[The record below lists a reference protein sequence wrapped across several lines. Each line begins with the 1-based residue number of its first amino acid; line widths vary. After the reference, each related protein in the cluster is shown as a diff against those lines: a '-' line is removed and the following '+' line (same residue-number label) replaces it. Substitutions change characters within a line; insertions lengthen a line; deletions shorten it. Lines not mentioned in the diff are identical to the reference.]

1 MRKVSDHMRLVKREA
16 GANPARTRH
25 RDSQATAYYH
35 WETGKGVEASER
47 SVGRPAFRSTGMKS
61 YRSPAT
67 FANTASSTLSAA
79 SQLIFAYK
87 TVRVNGN
94 NENSCHEKLA
104 VRNLQNQKHFWFY
117 FVALRDSKLWL
128 RSMELIQRS
137 NFAHFAFLLF
147 FQRHLNE
154 NFPYHSFIAIF
165 THCWDKILLSS
176 DTGLPDARRFCNPNP
191 FPRRNL

>member
-61 YRSPAT
+61 YRSFMPRETGSTKSAKSETILVLFCCAPRFEAMAPLYGVDSAIQLCT
-67 FANTASSTLSAA
+67 FRLSSLFSTASERKFPVSLIYRHIHTL
-79 SQLIFAYK
+79 L
-87 TVRVNGN
+87 G
-94 NENSCHEKLA
+94 
-104 VRNLQNQKHFWFY
+104 QN
-117 FVALRDSKLWL
+117 
-128 RSMELIQRS
+128 
-137 NFAHFAFLLF
+137 
-147 FQRHLNE
+147 
-154 NFPYHSFIAIF
+154 FI
-165 THCWDKILLSS
+165 
-176 DTGLPDARRFCNPNP
+176 FCNPNP

>member
-61 YRSPAT
+61 YRSPAP
-67 FANTASSTLSAA
+67 FAKPASSTLSAA

-87 TVRVNGN
+87 KVRVNC
-94 NENSCHEKLA
+94 NEKMFFLPYKKVCLLA
-104 VRNLQNQKHFWFY
+104 AFRGACYNITINERRKYRNLWVPKRRNCKSHDF
-117 FVALRDSKLWL
+117 
-128 RSMELIQRS
+128 IRS
-137 NFAHFAFLLF
+137 NCKKL
-147 FQRHLNE
+147 
-154 NFPYHSFIAIF
+154 
-165 THCWDKILLSS
+165 
-176 DTGLPDARRFCNPNP
+176 
-191 FPRRNL
+191 

>member
-16 GANPARTRH
+16 GVNPARTRH
-25 RDSQATAYYH
+25 RDSQATTYYH

-61 YRSPAT
+61 YRSPA
-67 FANTASSTLSAA
+67 SSTLSAA

-87 TVRVNGN
+87 KVRVNDN

-147 FQRHLNE
+147 FNG
-154 NFPYHSFIAIF
+154 I
-165 THCWDKILLSS
+165 
-176 DTGLPDARRFCNPNP
+176 
-191 FPRRNL
+191 

>member
-67 FANTASSTLSAA
+67 FAKPASSTLSAA

-87 TVRVNGN
+87 TVTMKI
-94 NENSCHEKLA
+94 HA
-104 VRNLQNQKHFWFY
+104 TRNWQYEICKIRNTSGFIL
-117 FVALRDSKLWL
+117 L
-128 RSMELIQRS
+128 RSEIRS
-137 NFAHFAFLLF
+137 YGSALW
-147 FQRHLNE
+147 
-154 NFPYHSFIAIF
+154 S
-165 THCWDKILLSS
+165 
-176 DTGLPDARRFCNPNP
+176 
-191 FPRRNL
+191 

>member
-67 FANTASSTLSAA
+67 FAKPASSTLSAA

-87 TVRVNGN
+87 KVRVNC
-94 NENSCHEKLA
+94 NEKMFFLPYKKGCLLA
-104 VRNLQNQKHFWFY
+104 AFRGACYNITINERRKYRNLWVPKRRNCKSHDF
-117 FVALRDSKLWL
+117 
-128 RSMELIQRS
+128 IRS
-137 NFAHFAFLLF
+137 NCKKL
-147 FQRHLNE
+147 
-154 NFPYHSFIAIF
+154 
-165 THCWDKILLSS
+165 
-176 DTGLPDARRFCNPNP
+176 
-191 FPRRNL
+191 